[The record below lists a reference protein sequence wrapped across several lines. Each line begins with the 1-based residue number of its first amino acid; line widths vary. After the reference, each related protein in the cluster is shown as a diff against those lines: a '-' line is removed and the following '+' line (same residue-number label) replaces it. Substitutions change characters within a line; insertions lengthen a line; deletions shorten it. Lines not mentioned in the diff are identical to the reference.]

1 MKKFL
6 SLTLSIICATLIH
19 SQTTAKDLTAAQK
32 AAMALA
38 KTYDFTTEQT
48 KSALKIQ
55 EDKFIALGKI
65 EKFKSTDLKKYNAK
79 KLSIAQT
86 VDNELAVLL
95 DERQLVIFKQHQA
108 QKSKKYADT
117 VLEMKKRGA
126 VDAEIQKKI
135 AETEF

>member
-6 SLTLSIICATLIH
+6 SLILSIICTTLTY

-32 AAMALA
+32 ATMAWA
-38 KTYDFTTEQT
+38 KTYDFTSEQT

-55 EDKFIALGKI
+55 EDKSIALGKI
-65 EKFKSTDLKKYNAK
+65 EKLKNIDLKKYNAK
-79 KLSIAQT
+79 RLSIAET
-86 VDNELAVLL
+86 ADNEMAILL
-95 DERQLVIFKQHQA
+95 DERQLAIFKQHQA
-108 QKSKKYADT
+108 QKSKKYIET